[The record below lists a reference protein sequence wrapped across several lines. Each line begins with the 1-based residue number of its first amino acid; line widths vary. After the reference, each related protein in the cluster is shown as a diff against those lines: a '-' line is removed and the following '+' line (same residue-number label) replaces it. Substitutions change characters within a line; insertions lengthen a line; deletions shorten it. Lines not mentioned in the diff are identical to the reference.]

1 MGENKI
7 ILTPIALRNQ
17 KPTDIKECFIELHE
31 DYLIYKTEFWA
42 DEPIIADDVDSGWEQ
57 VFNCYTW
64 TAMKR
69 NIAGLELSFTADKK
83 WGVYILVSGFTHDL
97 KTYYR
102 SQSAAQQFHD
112 KIQQWLIK

>member
-17 KPTDIKECFIELHE
+17 RPTDTKECYVELNDDH
-31 DYLIYKTEFWA
+31 LIYKTEFWA
-42 DEPIIADDVDSGWEQ
+42 DEPIIADDTDSGWEQ
-57 VFNCYTW
+57 VFNSYTW

-83 WGVYILVSGFTHDL
+83 WGVYILVAGFTHDL

-112 KIQQWLIK
+112 KIQQWLLK